1 MAREVIQNNP
11 SLNKILQCIND
22 KKSFIVEA
30 GAGSGKTRSLI
41 DTLQYILERDSE
53 YLEKHGKKVVCI
65 TYTNVAKDE
74 IISRINN
81 NTLVLV
87 FTIHE
92 FLWEII
98 RRYQEE
104 LKKAVT
110 EYHLEESNK
119 KLKQPIDDLESKLT
133 NTQIIYTEYGK
144 NYEKGKI
151 SHNEVIALSHKI
163 FTSHSKKISRIV
175 SNRFPYIFVD
185 EYQDTQKEVKE
196 ILLEHLLKENIVLG
210 FFGDSMQKIYPT
222 GICRIENYQQYN
234 LELITKHENYR
245 CSKQVINLL
254 NNIRDDIEQ
263 VPTGMNLEGKISF
276 FHCNNSLDDEDNL
289 QKVKH
294 FLEKNYQWEKYKV
307 LMLTHKGISKKLGYD
322 NLLTLYSNPKKISFG
337 RDKLLKRDEKFS
349 NFLMNKI
356 ERLIFFYK
364 NHQYGEFLR
373 LLAKEDFRITKHSDK
388 VNLQKQISDLEEL
401 RKTKTIGE
409 VMDYVFNKGL
419 LKMPSKI
426 KDFKDRITQENT
438 ADENIVKDKNFYD
451 SLMQIKYDE
460 IIKIDEYIEEQ
471 TPF

>member
-144 NYEKGKI
+144 NYEKEKI
-151 SHNEVIALSHKI
+151 GN
-163 FTSHSKKISRIV
+163 KK
-175 SNRFPYIFVD
+175 
-185 EYQDTQKEVKE
+185 
-196 ILLEHLLKENIVLG
+196 
-210 FFGDSMQKIYPT
+210 
-222 GICRIENYQQYN
+222 
-234 LELITKHENYR
+234 
-245 CSKQVINLL
+245 
-254 NNIRDDIEQ
+254 
-263 VPTGMNLEGKISF
+263 
-276 FHCNNSLDDEDNL
+276 
-289 QKVKH
+289 
-294 FLEKNYQWEKYKV
+294 
-307 LMLTHKGISKKLGYD
+307 
-322 NLLTLYSNPKKISFG
+322 
-337 RDKLLKRDEKFS
+337 
-349 NFLMNKI
+349 
-356 ERLIFFYK
+356 
-364 NHQYGEFLR
+364 
-373 LLAKEDFRITKHSDK
+373 
-388 VNLQKQISDLEEL
+388 
-401 RKTKTIGE
+401 
-409 VMDYVFNKGL
+409 VM
-419 LKMPSKI
+419 
-426 KDFKDRITQENT
+426 E
-438 ADENIVKDKNFYD
+438 
-451 SLMQIKYDE
+451 
-460 IIKIDEYIEEQ
+460 
-471 TPF
+471 